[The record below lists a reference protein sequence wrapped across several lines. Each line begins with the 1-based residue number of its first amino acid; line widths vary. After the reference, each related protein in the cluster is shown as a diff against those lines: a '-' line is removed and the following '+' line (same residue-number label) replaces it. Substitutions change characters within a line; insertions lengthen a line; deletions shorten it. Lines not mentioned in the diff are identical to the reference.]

1 MKLATIGYEAQTQA
15 AVIDK
20 LVKAQ
25 VKTLIDVRAI
35 AASRRAGFSKT
46 VLAAS
51 LNDAGIAYVH
61 LRALGTPKAGR
72 DAAHAGRTA
81 EMEAIYTAYLED
93 EPKAQTELHAAADI
107 AKAGKAAL
115 LCYEAEACKCHRHII
130 AERLHRALGLEV
142 EDL

>member
-20 LVKAQ
+20 LVKAK

-46 VLAAS
+46 ILASS
-51 LNDAGIAYVH
+51 LKDAGIAYVH

-72 DAAHAGRTA
+72 DAAHKGRTA
-81 EMEAIYTAYLED
+81 EMEAIYNAYLED
-93 EPKAQTELHAAADI
+93 EPKAQTELLAAADI
-107 AKAGKAAL
+107 AQAGKSAL
-115 LCYEAEACKCHRHII
+115 FCFEAEACKCHRHIV
-130 AERLHRALGLEV
+130 AERLQRTLGLEI